1 MNAARRKEIAR
12 ICERIGALRADAE
25 SIGEGISATLSDEQ
39 TYRDAMPESLGQ
51 GEKGDKADA
60 AIEAL
65 EAAESELED
74 VLAALDEALSKL
86 EEASA

>member
-1 MNAARRKEIAR
+1 MNAVRRTALAKILDR
-12 ICERIGALRADAE
+12 ITTLRADAE
-25 SIGEGISATLSDEQ
+25 SIGEDVSATLSDEQ
-39 TYRDAMPESLGQ
+39 AYRDAMPASLGD
-51 GEKGDKADA
+51 GEKGEKADA

-74 VLAALDEALSKL
+74 VLAALDEARSKL